1 MKVHLRQRQQK
12 GRGKV
17 SLYLELYKGTVNTHD
32 GKTKALRDYE
42 YLDLYLTAKPKTP
55 AERQVNK
62 ETLQLAESIRA
73 KRELEIKNGEF
84 GFKRSASPKAD
95 FIQFFKAEAQ
105 KREPKAG
112 SLGNWLCAYNHL
124 ESYAGQ
130 SFSFKNIDKAFCEG
144 FKKYLQNVKK
154 TNGQTLSSSSVS
166 SYFSKFRA
174 CLNLAVKQRI
184 LTYNPANEI
193 EAPRASYPKRE
204 HLTTDELLAISKA
217 ECRYPVLK
225 NAFLFSCLT
234 GLRWS
239 DVQKLKWSEV
249 VETDSGWRVDFSHR
263 KTEKLQYLD
272 IPDNALQFLGDRQNL
287 DQKVFTSLKYS
298 SYMNVALQ
306 RWMMEAGITKKIT
319 FHCARHTFAILQLT
333 YGADIYTLSKLL
345 GHSELKTTQV
355 YADIIDSKRRE
366 AVNRLNQIEL

>member
-1 MKVHLRQRQQK
+1 MKVHLRQRQYKSK
-12 GRGKV
+12 GKI
-17 SLYLELYKGTVNTHD
+17 SLYLELYKGTVKAPE

-42 YLDLYLTAKPKTP
+42 FLDLYLTAKPKNP
-55 AERQVNK
+55 AERQANK

-73 KRELEIKNGEF
+73 KRELEIKNGEY

-95 FIQFFKAEAQ
+95 FMQFFKAEAK

-124 ESYAGQ
+124 EAYAGA
-130 SFSFKNIDKAFCEG
+130 SVPFKKIDKAFCEG
-144 FKKYLQNVKK
+144 FKKHLESVRISDNKP
-154 TNGQTLSSSSVS
+154 LASSSIS
-166 SYFSKFRA
+166 SYFSKFSA
-174 CLNLAVKQRI
+174 SLNLAVKQRI

-193 EAPRASYPKRE
+193 EAPKVSYPKRE
-204 HLTTDELLAISKA
+204 YLTTDELKAAAKA

-239 DVQKLKWSEV
+239 DVQKLTWSEV
-249 VETDSGWRVDFSHR
+249 VKTDSGWRVDFSQK

-272 IPDNALQFLGDRQNL
+272 IPDNALQYLGDRQA
-287 DQKVFTSLKYS
+287 DDERVFTGLKYS

-319 FHCARHTFAILQLT
+319 FHCARHTFAILQLQ
-333 YGADIYTLSKLL
+333 YGADIYTVSKLL
-345 GHSELKTTQV
+345 GHSELKTTQI

-366 AVNRLNQIEL
+366 AVNRLNQIDL